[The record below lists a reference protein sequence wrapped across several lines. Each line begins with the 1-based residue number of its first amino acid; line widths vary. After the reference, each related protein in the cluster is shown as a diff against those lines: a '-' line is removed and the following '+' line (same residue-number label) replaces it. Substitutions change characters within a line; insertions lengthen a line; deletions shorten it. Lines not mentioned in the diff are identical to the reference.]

1 MAHGQACHA
10 AYDQIDET
18 AVYNCTGNPHPKDIE
33 RVVQSMMSDEFGTSY
48 SCKHRQQSRSRFVTA
63 HLMTVISS
71 LKIEKGLALQ
81 DMISGA
87 YDFLQTV
94 ELPAQSRIYLLDH
107 LGACE

>member
-1 MAHGQACHA
+1 M
-10 AYDQIDET
+10 
-18 AVYNCTGNPHPKDIE
+18 YNCTGNPHPKDIE

-48 SCKHRQQSRSRFVTA
+48 SCKPTGPITDTAPPLRSGIGSW
-63 HLMTVISS
+63 LNEIVITS

-94 ELPAQSRIYLLDH
+94 DLPNQSRIYLLDH
-107 LGACE
+107 LGSCE